1 MGRTIACGKQPRR
14 RFYKSRWSIEEKVM
28 EIVWV
33 LLLSVC
39 STNQCIT
46 QTVLETTAKDKCI
59 YHKVMHEQVPPDGS
73 WGSIEY
79 TCQPK
84 DSVQI

>member
-1 MGRTIACGKQPRR
+1 
-14 RFYKSRWSIEEKVM
+14 M

-46 QTVLETTAKDKCI
+46 QTVLETNAEDKCI